1 VSVPRHYLGIDLG
14 GTTIKIALIDE
25 HGEIVSN
32 NRVMTEGDEGHD
44 AVIKR
49 MIDGAR
55 QVIEEAPEG
64 FGFDAVGVA
73 VPGVIDMVQGHSIF
87 LPNLPGDWPN
97 VAVTSPI
104 QEALGK
110 PTYLINDVRAFTLA
124 ELTLGAARGIHTGIF
139 YAVGTG
145 IGGGI
150 VAHGKVNL
158 GIGGAGGELGHV
170 IVDPNGPECG
180 CGNRGCAEAYA
191 AGPALIGEA
200 NRRIVMGETTVLREM
215 IGEDLNKMVPEL
227 VEVAAGAGDAIACE
241 VLDYAGFHF
250 GLAIAGAIAA
260 LAPEVVVLGGG
271 VVKPHGYFWQQ
282 IEISARAHSHV
293 TDIDRIEFR
302 PAAFSYEAGVVGA
315 ALWSREVTA
324 GRATPAT

>member
-1 VSVPRHYLGIDLG
+1 MI
-14 GTTIKIALIDE
+14 
-25 HGEIVSN
+25 
-32 NRVMTEGDEGHD
+32 EGAE
-44 AVIKR
+44 
-49 MIDGAR
+49 
-55 QVIEEAPEG
+55 QVIEEAPDG
-64 FGFDAVGVA
+64 IRFDAIGVA
-73 VPGVIDMVQGHSIF
+73 VPGVIDMLRGRSIF

-97 VAVTSPI
+97 VAVTPPI

-110 PTYLINDVRAFTLA
+110 PAYLINDVRAFTLA
-124 ELTLGAARGIHTGIF
+124 ELTLGAAQGIHTGIF

-150 VAHGKVNL
+150 VAHGQVNL
-158 GIGGAGGELGHV
+158 GIGGAGGELGHL

-200 NRRIVMGETTVLREM
+200 NRRIVMGETTILREM

-227 VEVAAGAGDAIACE
+227 VEQAAGEGDAIACE

-250 GLAIAGAIAA
+250 GLAFAGAIAA

-282 IEISARAHSHV
+282 IEKSAREHSHV

-302 PAAFSYEAGVVGA
+302 AASYSYEAGVVGA

-324 GRATPAT
+324 GRATPAP